1 MPVRDTGS
9 VTNTFEGRPRDVLP
23 ELRRRVP
30 VLPWDDTDPA
40 AWADRAMD
48 AAPLLAVYG
57 PDALRADLPGGVL
70 DLAAAP
76 RRVLSLQGAAAAE
89 RRGDG
94 RLRDHA
100 LGNRARGTRSGEPQW

>member
-1 MPVRDTGS
+1 
-9 VTNTFEGRPRDVLP
+9 
-23 ELRRRVP
+23 
-30 VLPWDDTDPA
+30 
-40 AWADRAMD
+40 MD

-76 RRVLSLQGAAAAE
+76 RRVLSLQVAAAAE